1 MKVVIPL
8 LCIAVLMI
16 VTGCGQ
22 KTETSDVAERD
33 HPAMKKAIA
42 LERAGNKEGARLIYQ
57 GLLDHNPTIARAHLA
72 LAFLLEEAGGDYP
85 FALYHYQRY
94 LTLRPDTEKRG
105 MIEARIRTAK
115 LAYVGTVFTNEAAIL
130 SRMGAVERDN
140 AALKI
145 RAVNL
150 EAQASHLRAALAASR
165 EKYAESREEASR
177 ILDKQGIPALAPRAS
192 GKMVRVLKGD
202 TLRKISERVYGTQD
216 RWREIFE
223 ANRTV
228 LKNREDVRIGQTLIV
243 PEREQP

>member
-1 MKVVIPL
+1 MKVVIPS
-8 LCIAVLMI
+8 LCIAVLLI
-16 VTGCGQ
+16 VTGCDQ
-22 KTETSDVAERD
+22 KTGTSDVAERD

-57 GLLDHNPTIARAHLA
+57 GLLDQNPTIARAHLA
-72 LAFLLEEAGGDYP
+72 LAFLLEEENGEYP
-85 FALYHYQRY
+85 AALYHYQRY

-130 SRMGAVERDN
+130 SRMSAVERDN

-150 EAQASHLRAALAASR
+150 EAQASHLRAALSASR
-165 EKYAESREEASR
+165 EKYAESRDEASR
-177 ILDKQGIPALAPRAS
+177 VLDIKGIPALAPRAS
-192 GKMVRVLKGD
+192 GKQVRVLKGD

-228 LKNREDVRIGQTLIV
+228 LKNREDVRIGQILIV